1 MAKNKILGIVLL
13 ALGALIFVAYLFMGP
28 IDLIY
33 HNLYGPEVTQW
44 WDVLPGFQWEWALMI
59 PMFIVVLLV
68 CIVLVWIGYSMITTP
83 PPVPLEELEEELE
96 REEEASK

>member
-1 MAKNKILGIVLL
+1 MAKDKILGIILL
-13 ALGALIFVAYLFMGP
+13 ALGALIFVAFLFMGP

-33 HNLYGPEVTQW
+33 YNLDSTATQW
-44 WDVLPGFQWEWALMI
+44 WDSIPGFQWEWALMI
-59 PMFIVVLLV
+59 PMFIVV
-68 CIVLVWIGYSMITTP
+68 VLICVVMVWIGYSMITTP

>member
-1 MAKNKILGIVLL
+1 MAKDKILGVILL
-13 ALGALIFVAYLFMGP
+13 VLGALIAVFYTMMGP
-28 IDLIY
+28 VDLIM
-33 HNLYGPEVTQW
+33 HNLRPLAEQF
-44 WDVLPGFQWEWALMI
+44 WDAIPGFQWEWALMI

-68 CIVLVWIGYSMITTP
+68 CVVMIWIGYSMITTP

>member
-1 MAKNKILGIVLL
+1 MAKDKILGIILL
-13 ALGALIFVAYLFMGP
+13 VLGAFFAIAYTIMGP
-28 IDLIY
+28 VDLILY
-33 HNLYGPEVTQW
+33 NLNNSATQW
-44 WDVLPGFQWEWALMI
+44 WDAIPGFQWEWALMI

-68 CIVLVWIGYSMITTP
+68 CVVLIWIGYSMITTP